1 MCIYSATRL
10 PRAAAGDDGRGG
22 VGRSGGRGQS
32 HLLQADAQP
41 LLRQLPLACLPCA
54 ADDAVRGAYIHHRP
68 RPWQRHVAVSDR
80 SSRAT
85 WHSPTQP
92 PFKNSSLMSCMRVLG
107 RGSVI
112 TTWLCSQRA
121 AFLSVGLSLSREH
134 STHSYRSCSSLASG
148 GSHDTKRGARRRGR
162 ERGETREGIRRF
174 F

>member
-54 ADDAVRGAYIHHRP
+54 ADDAVRGAP
-68 RPWQRHVAVSDR
+68 GS
-80 SSRAT
+80 AT
-85 WHSPTQP
+85 WPFRTEVIVPRGTLPPNPLLKTAHSCHACVCWAGGRSLQHGYARNRLLFRRSACLCRENTLHIPTVRAHRRLLVARTTLNVEQGGEG
-92 PFKNSSLMSCMRVLG
+92 G
-107 RGSVI
+107 R
-112 TTWLCSQRA
+112 RN
-121 AFLSVGLSLSREH
+121 
-134 STHSYRSCSSLASG
+134 
-148 GSHDTKRGARRRGR
+148 
-162 ERGETREGIRRF
+162 ERGIRRF